1 MRIRPAR
8 SADVVVD
15 CACLLGEGPTWD
27 AADAR
32 LLWLDVDAPALHQ
45 LDRTGRHLV
54 IALEGRVTA
63 LVPTVAGGWVGAVD
77 GGVAE
82 VDPSGRIGRTIATLP
97 SDGDGVTNDGRC
109 DRQGRF
115 WVGTTDRSGARRGGL
130 FCVAAD
136 GSWKRLLDRVGL
148 SNGLDWSPD
157 GTVCHY
163 VDSSAHSV
171 ANLHLDGDGLPVS
184 SRTLVQFDATPDGLT
199 VDCDGGI
206 WVALWDRGAVDRY
219 TPDGRLDAVVPV
231 PGGFVTSCAFGGP
244 DLATLFIT
252 SARTGLST
260 DELAASPHAGALFA
274 ADVGWTGCGYTPFG
288 DVGTS
293 TTD

>member
-1 MRIRPAR
+1 
-8 SADVVVD
+8 VVVD
-15 CACLLGEGPTWD
+15 AGCALGEGPTWD
-27 AADAR
+27 AAGER

-45 LDRTGRHLV
+45 LDGAGRHLV

-63 LVPTVAGGWVGAVD
+63 LVPTVAGGWIGAVG

-82 VDPSGRIGRTIATLP
+82 VDPSGRIGPVIATLP
-97 SDGDGVTNDGRC
+97 PDGDGVTNDGRC
-109 DRQGRF
+109 DRRGRF
-115 WVGTTDRSGARRGGL
+115 WIGTTDRSGARRGGL
-130 FCVAAD
+130 FCVATD
-136 GSWKRLLDRVGL
+136 GSWTRLLDGVGL

-163 VDSSAHSV
+163 VDSFAHSV
-171 ANLHLDGDGLPVS
+171 AELDLGVDGLPVS

-206 WVALWDRGAVDRY
+206 WVALWDGGAVHRY
-219 TPDGRLDAVVPV
+219 TPDGRLDAIVPV

-252 SARTGLST
+252 TARTGLSN
-260 DELAASPHAGALFA
+260 DALAASPHAGALFA
-274 ADVGWTGCGYTPFG
+274 ADVGRTGCGYTPFG
-288 DVGTS
+288 EREPSITS
-293 TTD
+293 SSPRGRP